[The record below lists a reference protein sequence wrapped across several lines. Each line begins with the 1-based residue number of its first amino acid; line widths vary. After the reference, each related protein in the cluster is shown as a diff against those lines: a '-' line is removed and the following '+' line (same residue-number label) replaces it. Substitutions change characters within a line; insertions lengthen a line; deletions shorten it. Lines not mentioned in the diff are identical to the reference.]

1 MKMKIVKSGDGLAV
15 PIPESVV
22 EQGRLQEGDL
32 LEIEAL
38 EDHIGLR
45 RADQMPSPT
54 QLTTCRC

>member
-15 PIPESVV
+15 PIPESVA
-22 EQGRLQEGDL
+22 EYGRLQEGDL

-38 EDHIGLR
+38 EDHIELR
-45 RADQMPSPT
+45 RADKIPSPA